1 MFRLTMLKMT
11 AKGLWAHKLRF
22 VFTGLAVVL
31 GVAFMA
37 GTQILTDTMGK
48 TFDGLFESS
57 NQGVDVVV
65 RRAAAIKGDF
75 TSGGAEVRERVD
87 TATLDR
93 IRGID
98 GVDAAAGSID
108 GQAALVGPDG
118 KADAASGFNGVIG
131 ANWVEDQR
139 LNPFTIATGHAPRA
153 PDEALIDQT
162 TFDKDHHTLGDTI
175 TVLGKGTPRPL
186 TLVGTAKFGDVGGLP
201 GITLVGVT
209 DATAQ
214 ELFAEPG
221 AYDSVVVASDGSIS
235 ADALATRIS
244 GLLGSGEI
252 GGSEKF
258 EVLTGAAD
266 TANDKADLK
275 EGLGFF
281 NNFLMAFAY
290 VALFVGMF
298 IIYNTFS
305 IVVAQRA
312 RDMAMLRAIGA
323 SRAQVVRSVVF
334 ESVAVG
340 VVASAVGLGAGVLM
354 SYGLR
359 ALLSAVSLDIPGG
372 PIVITAST
380 VTTAFLVG
388 TAITVASA
396 LWPAVRSSRVKPIA
410 AMRDVA
416 IDVTGSSVARTGAG
430 LAVLGLGVASFA
442 AGIMGAG
449 SALAL
454 IGFGTV
460 ATIIGVFVLGP
471 IIARPLMH
479 VLGAPI
485 QAISGTTGRLA
496 RENAKR
502 NPKRSS
508 ATASAL
514 MIGVALV
521 GFITILASSTK
532 AAVSDTVA
540 KSLQADYV
548 VASGSFGTGGLSPE
562 IEADLSA
569 LPQVAAVSPLRT
581 SPVGVGDGSSQVA
594 AVDTQV
600 IDQLATLDVSAGR
613 MADVS
618 GTSVAVDAGK
628 AQDDGLAVGDKVTLT
643 FARTG
648 PVELTVK
655 AIFDQAPPGAD
666 GTPYL
671 VGLDTYEANVT
682 DQFDR
687 QVFVKAAN
695 GVSAA
700 DSRAALDTALE
711 RWPNGELQDQAAF
724 KESITS
730 QIDTVL
736 NLIYGLLGLAIV
748 IALIGIANTLA
759 LSVHERRRELGLL
772 RAVGMTRP
780 QVRSAIRWESVMI
793 ALMGTFLGFALAV
806 AGSWGIISAI
816 SADDPMSL
824 VVPPVQLTVIVVLA
838 SVAGVL
844 AAVGPARRAARLDI
858 LAAIA
863 SH

>member
-1 MFRLTMLKMT
+1 MFKLTW
-11 AKGLWAHKLRF
+11 KGLWAHKLRF
-22 VFTGLAVVL
+22 MLTGLAVVL

-48 TFDGLFESS
+48 TFDGLFESA
-57 NQGVDVVV
+57 NDGVDVVV
-65 RRAAAIKGDF
+65 RREAAVESAFEGE
-75 TSGGAEVRERVD
+75 ARERVD

-98 GVDAAAGSID
+98 GVDAAAGSIE

-118 KADAASGFNGVIG
+118 KAAAASGFGGVIG
-131 ANWVEDQR
+131 ANWVEDER
-139 LNPFTIATGHAPRA
+139 LNPFSIATGNAPRA
-153 PDEALIDQT
+153 PTEAVIDQN
-162 TFDKDHHTLGDTI
+162 TFDNDQHTLGDTI
-175 TVLGKGTPRPL
+175 TVLGKGEPRDL
-186 TLVGTAKFGDVGGLP
+186 TIVGTAMFGDVGGLP

-221 AYDSVVVASDGSIS
+221 AYDSVLVAAAGSVS
-235 ADALATRIS
+235 ADALSERIS
-244 GLLGSGEI
+244 ADLGTDR
-252 GGSEKF
+252 F

-266 TANDKADLK
+266 TANNKADLQ

-281 NNFLMAFAY
+281 NTFLMAFAY
-290 VALFVGMF
+290 IALFVGMF

-340 VVASAVGLGAGVLM
+340 VIASAVGLGVGVLM
-354 SYGLR
+354 SFGLR
-359 ALLSAVSLDIPGG
+359 ALLSAVGLEIPSG
-372 PIVITAST
+372 PIVITAAT
-380 VTTAFLVG
+380 VTTAFIVG

-410 AMRDVA
+410 ALRDVA
-416 IDVTGSSVARTGAG
+416 IDVSGSSVARIGAG
-430 LAVLGLGVASFA
+430 LAVLGIGVASFA
-442 AGIMGAG
+442 AGILGAG
-449 SALAL
+449 SALVL

-460 ATIIGVFVLGP
+460 ATIIGVFILGP
-471 IIARPLMH
+471 IIALPLMH

-485 QAISGTTGRLA
+485 QRISGTTGRLA

-502 NPKRSS
+502 NPKRTS

-514 MIGVALV
+514 MIGVTLV

-532 AAVSDTVA
+532 ASVADTVG

-569 LPQVAAVSPLRT
+569 LPEVAAVSPLRS
-581 SPVGVGDGSSQVA
+581 SPIAVGEGSSQIA
-594 AVDTQV
+594 AVDTAV
-600 IDQLATLDVSAGR
+600 IGQLADMAVTSGR
-613 MADVS
+613 IEDVS
-618 GTSVAVDAGK
+618 GASVAVEAGE
-628 AQDDGLAVGDKVTLT
+628 AEDDGLVVGDTVTLT

-655 AIFDQAPPGAD
+655 ALFDQAPPGAD
-666 GTPYL
+666 GVPYV

-687 QVFVKAAN
+687 QVFVKAAD
-695 GVSAA
+695 GVSAIQ
-700 DSRAALDTALE
+700 SRAALDQVLLK
-711 RWPNGELQDQAAF
+711 WPNGELQDQAAF

-730 QIDTVL
+730 QIDTIL

-793 ALMGTFLGFALAV
+793 ALMGTFLGFVLAV
-806 AGSWGIISAI
+806 AGAWGIVTAI
-816 SADDPMSL
+816 SGDEPMSL

-844 AAVGPARRAARLDI
+844 AAVGPARRAAKLDI

>member
-1 MFRLTMLKMT
+1 MFRLTW
-11 AKGLWAHKLRF
+11 KGLWAHKLRF
-22 VFTGLAVVL
+22 VLTGLAVVL
-31 GVAFMA
+31 GVAFMS
-37 GTQILTDTMGK
+37 GTTILTDTMGK
-48 TFDGLFESS
+48 TFDGLFESA

-65 RRAAAIKGDF
+65 RRAAAVEGDF
-75 TSGGAEVRERVD
+75 VEVRERVD
-87 TATLDR
+87 TATLDK
-93 IRGID
+93 IRSIE
-98 GVDAAAGSID
+98 GVDAAAGSIE

-118 KADAASGFNGVIG
+118 KAEAASGFGGVIG

-139 LNPFTIATGHAPRA
+139 LNPFTIALGHAPRG
-153 PDEALIDQT
+153 PDEAVIDQS
-162 TFDKDHHTLGDTI
+162 TFDSQNRSLGDSL
-175 TVLGKGTPRPL
+175 TVLAKGSPRTL
-186 TLVGTAKFGDVGGLP
+186 TLVGTAKFGDVGGIP
-201 GITLVGVT
+201 GVTLVGVT

-221 AYDSVVVASDGSIS
+221 AYDSVVVASDGSTS
-235 ADALATRIS
+235 ADALSDRIGTALGTTATGNGR
-244 GLLGSGEI
+244 
-252 GGSEKF
+252 F
-258 EVLTGAAD
+258 EVITGAAD
-266 TANDKADLK
+266 TANNQADVK

-281 NNFLMAFAY
+281 NTFLMAFAY
-290 VALFVGMF
+290 IALFVGMF

-340 VVASAVGLGAGVLM
+340 LVASAVGLGVGVLM
-354 SYGLR
+354 SFGLR
-359 ALLSAVSLDIPGG
+359 ALLGAVGLEIPSG
-372 PIVITAST
+372 PIVIGPST
-380 VTTAFLVG
+380 VVTAFVVG
-388 TAITVASA
+388 TVVTVLSA
-396 LWPAVRSSRVKPIA
+396 LGPALRSSRVKPIA
-410 AMRDVA
+410 ALRDVA
-416 IDVTGSSVARTGAG
+416 IDVSGSSRSRTVAG
-430 LAVLGLGVASFA
+430 LIVTGLGVAAFA
-442 AGIMGAG
+442 AGVLGAG

-454 IGFGTV
+454 LGFGTV
-460 ATIIGVFVLGP
+460 AVIIGVFVLGP
-471 IIARPLMH
+471 VIARPVMH
-479 VLGAPI
+479 VLGVPI
-485 QAISGTTGRLA
+485 ARISGTTGRLA

-502 NPKRSS
+502 NPRRTS

-532 AAVSDTVA
+532 ASVSDSVS
-540 KSLQADYV
+540 KSLQADYI
-548 VASGSFGTGGLSPE
+548 VASGSFGLNGLSPE

-569 LPQVAAVSPLRT
+569 LPEVAAVSALRT
-581 SPVGVGDGSSQVA
+581 SPVGVGTGSSEVA
-594 AVDTQV
+594 AVDTKV
-600 IDQLATLDVSAGR
+600 IDRLVNLGVTEGR
-613 MADVS
+613 LADVT
-618 GTSVAVDAGK
+618 GASVAVDAGT
-628 AQDDGLAVGDKVTLT
+628 ASDDGLAIGDKVTLT

-648 PVELTVK
+648 AVELTVK
-655 AIFDQAPPGAD
+655 ALFDQALPGAE
-666 GTPYL
+666 GSPYL

-687 QVFVKAAN
+687 QVFVD
-695 GVSAA
+695 AA
-700 DSRAALDTALE
+700 DGVGPAESRAALDRALE
-711 RWPNGELQDQAAF
+711 KWPNGELQDQAAF

-730 QIDTVL
+730 QIDMIL
-736 NLIYGLLGLAIV
+736 NLIYGLLGLAVV

-806 AGSWGIISAI
+806 AGSWGIVQAI
-816 SADDPMSL
+816 SAEDPLSF

-838 SVAGVL
+838 AVAGVL
-844 AAVGPARRAARLDI
+844 AAVGPARRAAKLDI

>member
-1 MFRLTMLKMT
+1 MLRLTW
-11 AKGLWAHKLRF
+11 KGLWAHKLRF
-22 VFTGLAVVL
+22 ALTGLAVIL
-31 GVAFMA
+31 GVAFMS

-48 TFDGLFESS
+48 TFDGIFEDA

-65 RRAAAIKGDF
+65 RREAAVESAFEG
-75 TSGGAEVRERVD
+75 EVRERVD

-93 IRGID
+93 IRAVD
-98 GVDAAAGSID
+98 GVDAAAGSIE
-108 GQAALVGPDG
+108 GQAVLVGPDG
-118 KADAASGFNGVIG
+118 KAEAATGFGGVIG

-139 LNPFTIATGHAPRA
+139 LNPFTIATGSAPRA
-153 PDEALIDQT
+153 TAEAVIDQN
-162 TFDKDHHTLGDTI
+162 TFDSDHHALGDKI
-175 TVLGKGTPRPL
+175 TVLGKGEPRQL
-186 TLVGTAKFGDVGGLP
+186 TVVGTATYGDVGGLP
-201 GITLVGVT
+201 GVTLVGVT

-214 ELFAEPG
+214 EMFAEPG
-221 AYDSVVVASDGSIS
+221 AYDSILVASDGSVS
-235 ADALATRIS
+235 DDALSARIAAD
-244 GLLGSGEI
+244 LGNPDTY
-252 GGSEKF
+252 
-258 EVLTGAAD
+258 EVVTGAAD
-266 TANDKADLK
+266 TANSKADLK

-281 NNFLMAFAY
+281 STFLLAFAY
-290 VALFVGMF
+290 IALFVGMF

-323 SRAQVVRSVVF
+323 SRAQVVRSVVL

-340 VVASAVGLGAGVLM
+340 VVASAAGLGVGVLM
-354 SYGLR
+354 SFGLR
-359 ALLSAVSLDIPGG
+359 ALLSAVGLEVPSGAIVIAPST
-372 PIVITAST
+372 VITAF
-380 VTTAFLVG
+380 AVG

-410 AMRDVA
+410 ALRDVA
-416 IDVTGSSVARTGAG
+416 IDVSGSSVARTVAG
-430 LAVLGLGVASFA
+430 LAVLALGVASFA
-442 AGIMGAG
+442 AGIFG

-471 IIARPLMH
+471 VLAVPVMH
-479 VLGAPI
+479 VLGAPV
-485 QAISGTTGRLA
+485 QAMSGTTGRLA

-502 NPKRSS
+502 NPKRTS

-521 GFITILASSTK
+521 GLITILASSFK
-532 AAVSDTVA
+532 ASISDTLSE
-540 KSLQADYV
+540 SLQADYV
-548 VASGSFGTGGLSPE
+548 VASGSFGNGGLSPE
-562 IEADLSA
+562 IESDLSA
-569 LPQVAAVSPLRT
+569 LPEVTTVSPVRS
-581 SPVGVGDGSSQVA
+581 SPIEVGGASSEVA
-594 AVDTQV
+594 AVDTRTIGQV
-600 IDQLATLDVSAGR
+600 ADLGVTAGR
-613 MADVS
+613 LADVT
-618 GTSVAVDAGK
+618 GLSVAVEDRK
-628 AQDDGLAVGDKVTLT
+628 AEADGLAVGDTLTVT

-648 PVELTVK
+648 PVELTVR
-655 AIFDQAPPGAD
+655 ALIDRPPPGFD
-666 GTPYL
+666 GVVYV

-687 QVFVKAAN
+687 QVFVNVAD
-695 GVSAA
+695 GVTPTQAQ
-700 DSRAALDTALE
+700 AALDTVLAG
-711 RWPNGELQDQAAF
+711 WPNGELQDQAAF
-724 KESITS
+724 EESVAS
-730 QIDTVL
+730 QIDIIL

-793 ALMGTFLGFALAV
+793 ALMGTFLGFVLAV
-806 AGSWGIISAI
+806 AASWGIVDAI
-816 SADDPMSL
+816 KGDRPIPL

-838 SVAGVL
+838 SLAGVL
-844 AAVGPARRAARLDI
+844 AAVGPARRAAKLDI